1 MFVYMAKKPYIIIVI
16 EIKNIK
22 KGENMDFIDLTSVG
36 STLTKDLKVFPIDIT
51 EAPTTASEAD
61 ELMGVHLYDVDG
73 EWFNNLDAD
82 DLTNLFTFIEKTQDL
97 TMIVYQAWK
106 DGIWG
111 DWETANNCYLNME
124 VI

>member
-1 MFVYMAKKPYIIIVI
+1 VI

-22 KGENMDFIDLTSVG
+22 KGENMEFIDLTSVG

-61 ELMGVHLYDVDG
+61 EMMGVHLYDVDG

-97 TMIVYQAWK
+97 TMVVYQAWK

>member
-1 MFVYMAKKPYIIIVI
+1 
-16 EIKNIK
+16 
-22 KGENMDFIDLTSVG
+22 MDYQELLSVG
-36 STLTKDLKVFPIDIT
+36 CLITKDLKVFPINCN
-51 EAPTTASEAD
+51 EVPETASEAD
-61 ELMGVHLYDVDG
+61 EYNGVHLYDVDG

-97 TMIVYQAWK
+97 TMVVYQAWK

>member
-1 MFVYMAKKPYIIIVI
+1 
-16 EIKNIK
+16 
-22 KGENMDFIDLTSVG
+22 MDYQELLSVG
-36 STLTKDLKVFPIDIT
+36 CLITKDLKVFPINCN
-51 EAPTTASEAD
+51 EPPETASEAD
-61 ELMGVHLYDVDG
+61 EYNGVHLYDVDG

-97 TMIVYQAWK
+97 TMVVYQAWK